1 MKKTFKILVVV
12 LATGLLTT
20 SCVEKSK
27 KYQQLL
33 SEKEAAVVENQQI
46 EAEYNNAL
54 GIISDVENN
63 LQAIREAE
71 GLMMMNNENL
81 AGREKLNAELNQ
93 IKEAMAL
100 NGVRLDSL
108 NDVLQNSKRD
118 NKQLRS
124 TVKKLQAQLEEK
136 TRVIDSL
143 QIQINE
149 RDNQITGLNVKV
161 ENLNADIKEVQAIND
176 SQAQTIADQIVQMNT
191 VYYMAAT
198 KKELK
203 ENGILNSKYI
213 LNKEVPTEKFIQVDK
228 RELDKITLEAKKA
241 VVLSAHPVNSYKIVK
256 NENTITLQINNPE
269 QFWSVTKYLV
279 ISTK

>member
-124 TVKKLQAQLEEK
+124 TIKKLQAQLEEK

-213 LNKEVPTEKFIQVDK
+213 LNKEVPTEKFVKVDK

>member
-1 MKKTFKILVVV
+1 M
-12 LATGLLTT
+12 
-20 SCVEKSK
+20 
-27 KYQQLL
+27 
-33 SEKEAAVVENQQI
+33 
-46 EAEYNNAL
+46 
-54 GIISDVENN
+54 
-63 LQAIREAE
+63 
-71 GLMMMNNENL
+71 
-81 AGREKLNAELNQ
+81 
-93 IKEAMAL
+93 
-100 NGVRLDSL
+100 
-108 NDVLQNSKRD
+108 QNSKRD

-213 LNKEVPTEKFIQVDK
+213 LNKEVPTEKFVKVDK

>member
-213 LNKEVPTEKFIQVDK
+213 LNKEVPTEKFVKVDK

>member
-124 TVKKLQAQLEEK
+124 TIKKLQAQLEEK

-213 LNKEVPTEKFIQVDK
+213 LNKEVPTEKFVQVDK

>member
-213 LNKEVPTEKFIQVDK
+213 LNKEVPTEKFGKVDK

>member
-213 LNKEVPTEKFIQVDK
+213 LNKEVPTEKFVQVDK